1 MWKWHDKHPE
11 NRDTHIMVMR
21 GEDLVGYNGPIVVHL
36 CYQWEYRLAGE
47 GHDRLRDL
55 KLRLGKDKVKIV
67 RHE

>member
-1 MWKWHDKHPE
+1 
-11 NRDTHIMVMR
+11 MVMR

-36 CYQWEYRLAGE
+36 CYQWEHRLAGE
-47 GHDRLRDL
+47 GRDRLRDL